1 MEGAIREYYS
11 LLTESDKQEYNSL
24 RQSLTSSECRNC
36 RHKRLENFNDML
48 QRIHKYINKNDGD
61 DWKRAL
67 VCGVC
72 WISDGIAINTHQ
84 LSYLLGKCKSSIN
97 GSLHKLQYSPFPSS
111 NQASKELMEIIPR
124 LKSNFAELRQWTLRK
139 HVIMT
144 PQPNIIH
151 EVTPTSLTPVP
162 QIDFDPSSA
171 LPVQTST
178 EVASVGSA
186 EPFFDDDYMLPFQQW
201 ANIDE

>member
-1 MEGAIREYYS
+1 MEGNVSEYYAM
-11 LLTESDKQEYNSL
+11 LSDGDKAEYNAL
-24 RQSLTSSECRNC
+24 RQNLTSSECRNC

-48 QRIHKYINKNDGD
+48 QRIRNFINKSDGE

-124 LKSNFAELRQWTLRK
+124 LKANYAELRQWTLRK

-144 PQPNIIH
+144 PQPNMAH
-151 EVTPTSLTPVP
+151 EVTPTSLTPIP
-162 QIDFDPSSA
+162 QIDYGNTQFAVP
-171 LPVQTST
+171 PPT
-178 EVASVGSA
+178 ETVSSVG
-186 EPFFDDDYMLPFQQW
+186 ETFYDDDYMLPFTQW
-201 ANIDE
+201 GSFDD